1 SLDDIQKISLDILIY
16 FDSFCKRNNINYS
29 LGGGTLIGA
38 VRHKG
43 FIPWDDDVDV
53 YMLKDEYDKFI
64 SLWSK
69 ESHSRYK
76 LSAAE
81 SIDGFM
87 PGEMTKIFDNKTL
100 LTDIKGRK
108 SNLFIDIFIFDGVPS
123 NPKILYKEM
132 KKHRRIKL
140 RFSSCRKRWY
150 HNGKN
155 KILNYIFSNL
165 SIWLFDKM
173 MTNLARV
180 RSNNPIEKSEL
191 IGLFLSDYGN
201 WKKSYMKKEY
211 FSSTILAD
219 FEGYKFPIM
228 NGYHEHLMM
237 YYGDYMKYP
246 PLDQQKP
253 SHSLE
258 AYLLND

>member
-1 SLDDIQKISLDILIY
+1 
-16 FDSFCKRNNINYS
+16 
-29 LGGGTLIGA
+29 
-38 VRHKG
+38 
-43 FIPWDDDVDV
+43 
-53 YMLKDEYDKFI
+53 
-64 SLWSK
+64 
-69 ESHSRYK
+69 
-76 LSAAE
+76 
-81 SIDGFM
+81 
-87 PGEMTKIFDNKTL
+87 
-100 LTDIKGRK
+100 
-108 SNLFIDIFIFDGVPS
+108 
-123 NPKILYKEM
+123 
-132 KKHRRIKL
+132 
-140 RFSSCRKRWY
+140 Y